1 MKNTLRNVSVL
12 TAGFSVVLTGCATS
26 KTARDLQNS
35 GNAVALDRYE
45 SIRTPRMENRSFVVD
60 DGFHAARR
68 PISVVPVNPSVVLP
82 PSFAAA
88 ANMNVQSPIAI
99 TEIGSRITKMTG
111 VPVTVDQDV
120 LASSGGSSA
129 STSTAPVAPPLAL
142 PGAGPLP
149 SDPSAPP
156 MGLPPL
162 PTSVELSSAPSD
174 TVLQDLVYRGNLSG
188 LLDEVTGRL
197 NLSWRWTGNRIEIF
211 RYETKMFR
219 LNSLAGRM
227 SSNSNLNMQSSTSQ
241 GGSGGGGGGGSSGN
255 SGNTGSSGSNI
266 SVSNE
271 MEVWQEVED
280 NLKEMLSQGGKLTV
294 APSAGTITVRD
305 TPSVLR
311 QIESQVGEFNR
322 IYSKQVTLHV
332 EIYAIERSRT
342 ESYGLNWDAVWAHA
356 SRSLGFSFSS
366 AGASGA
372 GPAFTIGLDEDSS
385 SPLAGSSIVAQ
396 ALSTIGNTSLVTS
409 GTVISRNGETVPLN
423 VSREVAYLQSSSTN
437 FNGSDN
443 GLATTTL
450 TPGVATEGFSMNFT
464 PRILDN
470 NQVLVR
476 YSIDLATIEEI
487 TTFTAPGGGNAIQL
501 PRRAVR
507 NFLQNVSIPS
517 GQSLV
522 LTGFQQAQGSR
533 SGEGPFSPNAWFLG
547 GNKNSRAGSQT
558 IVIVVTPYISQQ

>member
-1 MKNTLRNVSVL
+1 MKNTLRNVSIL
-12 TAGFSVVLTGCATS
+12 TAGLSVVLTGCATS
-26 KTARDLQNS
+26 NAARELQNS
-35 GNAVALDRYE
+35 GNAAAMDRY
-45 SIRTPRMENRSFVVD
+45 SAIRTPRMESRSFVVD
-60 DGFHAARR
+60 QGFHAARR
-68 PISVVPVNPSVVLP
+68 PISVVPVNPSLVLP
-82 PSFAAA
+82 PSFLAA
-88 ANMNVQSPIAI
+88 ANMNVQSPIAV

-111 VPVTVDQDV
+111 LPVTVDQDV
-120 LASSGGSSA
+120 LASSGGASA
-129 STSTAPVAPPLAL
+129 APSVAPMAPPMAL

-174 TVLQDLVYRGNLSG
+174 TVLQDLIYRGNLSG

-219 LNSLAGRM
+219 LNALAGRTSS
-227 SSNSNLNMQSSTSQ
+227 SSNLSMNSSTSQ
-241 GGSGGGGGGGSSGN
+241 GSGGGGGGGGGGD

-271 MEVWQEVED
+271 MEVWQEVEA
-280 NLKEMLSQGGKLTV
+280 NLKEMLSQGGKLSV

-305 TPSVLR
+305 TPSVMR
-311 QIESQVGEFNR
+311 QIESQIGEFNR

-342 ESYGLNWDAVWAHA
+342 ENYGLNWNSVWDHA
-356 SRSLGFSFSS
+356 SRSLGFSFAS

-372 GPAFTIGLDEDSS
+372 GPAFTIGLGEDSS

-396 ALSTIGNTSLVTS
+396 ALSTVGNTSLVTS

-476 YSIDLATIEEI
+476 YSIDLSVIEDIE
-487 TTFTAPGGGNAIQL
+487 TFTAPGGGSAIQL
-501 PRRAVR
+501 PRRSVR
-507 NFLQNVSIPS
+507 NFLQNVSVPS

-522 LTGFQQAQGSR
+522 LTGFQQAQGAR
-533 SGEGPFSPNAWFLG
+533 SGEGPFSPGAWFLG
-547 GNKNSRAGSQT
+547 GNKNSRSGSQT
-558 IVIVVTPYISQQ
+558 IVIVVTPYVSQQ